1 MARRSTFESSIP
13 SGNNENNQSKP
24 NKTPVRMT
32 SRENDG
38 LSFCDAEVARRT
50 KKVLVTTGEYTQFK
64 QAMEEKSALE
74 QNVSTLTQQNARLK
88 QKVSTINKQ
97 KYNSEQKVAET
108 MEKVTTLERE
118 LREAHA
124 ETNRKAQECEAKQE
138 QAEKLEQQL
147 QELELKHRAGQV
159 QVEAPISI
167 PEKSS
172 CPSNQRSPIENCRSY
187 TKVRRVEKNP
197 DVRPNVS
204 SLKLFESLSSPSAS
218 SCVKEQTCLSP
229 PQFVAKPRS
238 GAPKPPVE
246 YIFWGRPCVRNSLG
260 SIFPLELGEEMDA
273 CKISDIEG
281 ARFAGG
287 FWFLYSRKSSKTY
300 FMFDG
305 ATVAKVNLL
314 KIEVFA
320 FKYQIWGLL
329 AKPLIK
335 DGT

>member
-38 LSFCDAEVARRT
+38 LSFCDAEVTRRT
-50 KKVLVTTGEYTQFK
+50 NKVLVTTGEYTQFK
-64 QAMEEKSALE
+64 QAMEVKSALE
-74 QNVSTLTQQNARLK
+74 QNVSTLTQQIASLK
-88 QKVSTINKQ
+88 QNVSTINKQ
-97 KYNSEQKVAET
+97 KYNLEQKVAEMT
-108 MEKVTTLERE
+108 KEITTLERE
-118 LREAHA
+118 IRDSQS
-124 ETNRKAQECEAKQE
+124 ETNRKSQECEAKQD
-138 QAEKLEQQL
+138 QVEKLKQQL

-159 QVEAPISI
+159 QGEAPISI

-172 CPSNQRSPIENCRSY
+172 CPSNQRSPIENSRSY
-187 TKVRRVEKNP
+187 TKARRVEKNP
-197 DVRPNVS
+197 NLQPNVS
-204 SLKLFESLSSPSAS
+204 SSKLFESLSSPSAS

-229 PQFVAKPRS
+229 PQFVAKPRP
-238 GAPKPPVE
+238 GTPKPPVE
-246 YIFWGRPCVRNSLG
+246 FVFCGQPCVRNSLDE
-260 SIFPLELGEEMDA
+260 IFPLEFGDEMDA

-281 ARFAGG
+281 ARFANG
-287 FWFLYSRKSSKTY
+287 FWYLYSRKSSKTY

-305 ATVAKVNLL
+305 ATVAKVNHL

-329 AKPLIK
+329 AKPLKK